1 MNSTAQLIKN
11 VSFNWVGMAVSLVLG
26 FVQAPI
32 VVNGLGNTW
41 FGIWILVN
49 QVVSYTWLFDFG
61 IREAVVRH
69 VAKHQTRREYEEI
82 NEIVSS
88 AIYLYLL
95 ISLLTIAAILAV
107 TALLPHL
114 FKIDPDTVG
123 VARLVLFLSGLNIA
137 INWFFNAYVGIL
149 MGLQRFDIFQ
159 KIGMGMGVVSFIM
172 IVSVIKMGF
181 GIVALSV
188 ISLILGMVSN
198 GLIYWNCRRLLP
210 EFRLVRYDREKMRFG
225 LLINYGKYVL
235 LNNVGAKVIFGSD
248 AVIIGIFLEVS
259 SITFYAIAG
268 TLINMLRNL
277 VSSATWVMNPL
288 FSQLEASNEMGRVKD
303 IFMRA
308 TKLSLLLGLP
318 VGIVYLFMGE
328 NFITLWIGKGY
339 GEGSA
344 WVLIILTVGT
354 LFTTWEHIVGSVLF
368 GTSRHHIIAWLRIL
382 EAGAKILLCV
392 LFIKI
397 WGIEGVALGAALS
410 HLLFMGVI
418 LPVFVCREMNISI
431 NTYAQ
436 ESILPPIVSSVP
448 FALCCYFVNLHLPAS
463 NMPLFFL
470 WIAVLMPVFMLS
482 AWYVAFSRQ
491 ERDEYTHLV
500 WRFVPCLRAFGRQRT
515 R

>member
-1 MNSTAQLIKN
+1 VSNTGQVIKN
-11 VSFNWVGMAVSLVLG
+11 VSFNWVGMAVGLVLG

-41 FGIWILVN
+41 FGIWVLIN
-49 QVVSYTWLFDFG
+49 QVVSYTWLFDLG
-61 IREAVVRH
+61 IREAVVRY
-69 VAKHQTRREYEEI
+69 VARHHAREEYQEI

-88 AIYLYLL
+88 AIHVYLL
-95 ISLLTIAAILAV
+95 ISLLTIAITTVLTAILPSIFQLDQEV
-107 TALLPHL
+107 
-114 FKIDPDTVG
+114 VG
-123 VARLVLFLSGLNIA
+123 VTRLVLFFSGLNIA
-137 INWFFNAYVGIL
+137 INWFFNAYIGIL

-159 KIGMGMGVVSFIM
+159 KIGLGTGIVSFVLIVSFIK
-172 IVSVIKMGF
+172 VGYGVI
-181 GIVALSV
+181 ALSV
-188 ISLILGMVSN
+188 ISLAMSLVSN
-198 GLIYWNCRRLLP
+198 AFVYWNCRRLLP
-210 EFRLVRYDREKMRFG
+210 EFRLVRYDRKKFRIRP
-225 LLINYGKYVL
+225 LIDYGKYVL
-235 LNNVGAKVIFGSD
+235 LNNVGGKIIYASD
-248 AVIIGIFLEVS
+248 AVIIGIFLQVS

-410 HLLFMGVI
+410 HLLFMGII

-448 FALCCYFVNLHLPAS
+448 FAICCYFVNSQLLAS
-463 NMPLFFL
+463 NMLLFFS
-470 WIAVLMPVFMLS
+470 WIAALMPVFMVS
-482 AWYVAFSRQ
+482 AWYFAFDRY
-491 ERDEYTHLV
+491 EREEYTNMIR
-500 WRFVPCLRAFGRQRT
+500 RFVPCLRAFVRQRS